1 MFAFCEG
8 SDPSGGG
15 VSVSRLG
22 VVGAGTMGAGIAQL
36 GCLGGF
42 EVVLHDP
49 DPHALAS
56 GADRLQQALAKGA
69 GKGLWTPG
77 DAARAS
83 GALETGAL
91 DALSDCD
98 LVIEAAPED
107 LEIKRKLFA
116 DLADACGPGAIL
128 ATNTSSIPVTEIA
141 ARVPAPERVCGMHFF
156 NPPPLMRLVEI
167 IAGAETDDATLD
179 AVTGVARAM
188 DREPVR
194 AADAPGFIV
203 NRCNRP
209 FALESLRI
217 LGEGVAGHSEI
228 DRAIREGGGYRMGPF
243 ELMDL
248 IGVDVNLKVAQSF
261 YAQRA
266 EPRWEPHPIQE
277 EMVAAGRLGRKSGQG
292 FYSYERGRKVDER
305 ESSTGEATGRAILE
319 RVVSCLVNEASY
331 AVEEGVADAGDVDTA
346 MKLGLNHPRGPFEW
360 LEELTP
366 GLVVAT
372 LDTLADNSVGE
383 REAAR
388 YGVAASLRD
397 LA

>member
-1 MFAFCEG
+1 M
-8 SDPSGGG
+8 
-15 VSVSRLG
+15 SVERLG

-49 DPHALAS
+49 APAALAS
-56 GADRLQQALAKGA
+56 GADRLRAALAKGA
-69 GKGLWTPG
+69 GKGLWSPG
-77 DAARAS
+77 KAARAA
-83 GALETGAL
+83 GLLETAGFDGLAG
-91 DALSDCD
+91 CE

-107 LEIKRKLFA
+107 LDLKRRLFA
-116 DLADACGPGAIL
+116 DLAATCGPEAVL

-141 ARVPAPERVCGMHFF
+141 FRVLEPERVCGMHFF

-167 IAGAETDDATLD
+167 VAGERTAEPALVAATE
-179 AVTGVARAM
+179 VARDM

-209 FALESLRI
+209 YALEALRT
-217 LGEGVAGHSEI
+217 LGEGVAGHAEI
-228 DRAIREGGGYRMGPF
+228 DRAMRERGGYRMGPF

-261 YAQRA
+261 YSQRP

-277 EMVAAGRLGRKSGQG
+277 EMVATDRLGRKTGQG
-292 FYSYERGRKVDER
+292 FYAYEAGRKVEER
-305 ESSTGEATGRAILE
+305 PRSTGEATDQAIVE
-319 RVVSCLVNEASY
+319 RIVSCLVNEASF
-331 AVEEGVADAGDVDTA
+331 AVSEGVAAPDDVDTA
-346 MKLGLNHPRGPFEW
+346 MRLGLNHPRGPFEW
-360 LEELTP
+360 REEL
-366 GLVVAT
+366 GADRIVAT
-372 LDTLADNSVGE
+372 LDSLAENAE
-383 REAAR
+383 TAQEANR
-388 YGVAASLRD
+388 YGVAGPLRE

>member
-1 MFAFCEG
+1 MA
-8 SDPSGGG
+8 
-15 VSVSRLG
+15 VSVERIG

-49 DPHALAS
+49 DPNALAS
-56 GADRLQQALAKGA
+56 GADRLNAALAKGA
-69 GKGLWTPG
+69 GKGLWAPE

-83 GALETGAL
+83 GALETSGFEGLAV
-91 DALSDCD
+91 CD

-107 LEIKRKLFA
+107 LELKQGLFA
-116 DLADACGPGAIL
+116 DLAGLCRPGTVL
-128 ATNTSSIPVTEIA
+128 ATNTSSIPVSEIA
-141 ARVPAPERVCGMHFF
+141 AEVPGPERVCGMHFF

-167 IAGAETDDATLD
+167 IAGEQTSEAALEAATQ
-179 AVTGVARAM
+179 VAQAM

-209 FALESLRI
+209 FALESLRM
-217 LGEGVAGHSEI
+217 LGEGVAGHAEI
-228 DRAIREGGGYRMGPF
+228 DRAIRAGGYRMGPF

-277 EMVAAGRLGRKSGQG
+277 EMVAAGRLGRKAGRG
-292 FYSYERGRKVDER
+292 FYEYESGRKVVER
-305 ESSTGEATGRAILE
+305 ERSTGEATDRAILE
-319 RVVSCLVNEASY
+319 RVVCCLVNEASF
-331 AVEEGVADAGDVDTA
+331 AVEEGVAEAGDVDIA
-346 MKLGLNHPRGPFEW
+346 MRLGLNHPRGPFEW
-360 LEELTP
+360 REEL
-366 GLVVAT
+366 GVGRVVAA
-372 LDTLADNSVGE
+372 LDALAKNADSPSD
-383 REAAR
+383 AAR
-388 YGVAASLRD
+388 YEVARSLRK
-397 LA
+397 AG